1 MTAVADEILIASP
14 YPALRARGQVFRET
28 VYGIVKR
35 LRFFVE
41 RIEAERHRRQL
52 HIKDFRILDVGCG
65 TGINVAIPL
74 AEAGY
79 QVVGLD
85 TDRASIE
92 RAKQIAGDRPN
103 SEFINSSLEQGG
115 FIDRFHVIICSEVLE
130 HLEQPD
136 SLIREM
142 RSVLSETGLLLVTVP
157 NGYGYFELESWFT
170 ERFPV
175 LATSTDR
182 LQHRLVARFGS
193 RELKIRHA
201 RESEPEHWQTA
212 WTSLAPDQA
221 HCQRFTARRVR
232 DLFTRQGFKFVA
244 FQNRTFFAGHLLN
257 NAARD
262 WDSFLAW
269 NSRVADKLPNWAVSG
284 WMLALR
290 RDECLDPTGDMGARE

>member
-1 MTAVADEILIASP
+1 MLDNVLIHTP
-14 YPALRARGQVFRET
+14 YPAIRVGDHLFRET
-28 VYGIVKR
+28 TYGIVKR

-79 QVVGLD
+79 QVVGVD

-157 NGYGYFELESWFT
+157 NGYGYFELDSALSR
-170 ERFPV
+170 RFPTIS
-175 LATSTDR
+175 ARIDR
-182 LQHRLVARFGS
+182 LQHRLVSKFAGEEL
-193 RELKIRHA
+193 RERHA
-201 RESEPEHWQTA
+201 REWTPEHMKLSWST
-212 WTSLAPDQA
+212 LASSEED
-221 HCQRFTARRVR
+221 HCQRFTPGSIKSTLVTEGL
-232 DLFTRQGFKFVA
+232 DVIEFK
-244 FQNRTFFAGHLLN
+244 NRTFLAGVILN
-257 NAARD
+257 ALVRD
-262 WDSFLAW
+262 WDAFLEW
-269 NSRVADKLPNWAVSG
+269 NCSVADRLPKSICSDWMIAARPSG
-284 WMLALR
+284 GTASR
-290 RDECLDPTGDMGARE
+290 GRIEQ